1 MKISITKCN
10 HWARLALQGE
20 DQAPISFDG
29 DGLKAL
35 LGALD
40 QLAAWPDLRCLVIE
54 SAACA
59 GALLSGLSQAAVDD
73 VRAHAKLF
81 LAVLQTLHDFRTPVI
96 FWARGPQ
103 QGGALG
109 VVAACDIVLGDKTS
123 AFSLPEATA
132 AMAPILIS
140 PWLIRR
146 IGAAQFRRLALS
158 AAVLDPE
165 AALSIG
171 LIDEIY
177 EGPGFPPAY
186 ARILRSSPLS
196 AKKIKK
202 LSQFTPS
209 SSLVEEFVNFVCK
222 PAIQADLALLAAG
235 QSPEWRKKKEHGAHS

>member
-1 MKISITKCN
+1 MKISLAHYN
-10 HWARLALQGE
+10 HWVSLALQGE
-20 DQAPISFDG
+20 NQAPISFDR
-29 DGLKAL
+29 DALKAL
-35 LGALD
+35 SDTLD
-40 QLAAWPDLRCLVIE
+40 QLAALPDLRCLVIE

-59 GALLSGLSQAAVDD
+59 GASLPALSQAAVDD
-73 VRAHAKLF
+73 VHAPAKLF
-81 LAVLQTLHDFRTPVI
+81 LAVLQKLHDFRTPVI
-96 FWARGPQ
+96 FWARGLQ

-109 VVAACDIVLGDKTS
+109 VAAACDIVLGDKTS

-132 AMAPILIS
+132 AVAPILIS

-165 AALSIG
+165 AALRIG

-196 AKKIKK
+196 AGKIKN
-202 LSQFTPS
+202 LSQFIPPA
-209 SSLVEEFVNFVCK
+209 SLVEEFVNFAHT
-222 PAIQADLALLAAG
+222 PSIQADLALLAAG
-235 QSPEWRKKKEHGAHS
+235 QSPEWRKKKNHGAHS